1 MRTIFTHFG
10 KLTALLMMLAS
21 GLSWWLAP
29 SPQAPLPVQGRAD
42 SWMLPVVS
50 RSTVER
56 SAEKSVAAI
65 GAANLW
71 GAAVQAVAEVVMIEP
86 EWRFSGVTISG
97 QEKLVMITIQ
107 RQPMQTLKAGD
118 ELPGGAKILKINDD
132 HLCLLIKGKKRK
144 LDIF

>member
-29 SPQAPLPVQGRAD
+29 GPQAPPPAQGRAD
-42 SWMLPVVS
+42 SWILPVVS

-71 GAAVQAVAEVVMIEP
+71 GAAVQAVAAVVLIEP
-86 EWRFSGVTISG
+86 EWRFSGVTISE

-107 RQPMQTLKAGD
+107 GQPLQTLKAGD